1 MPHFIRRQTLA
12 IFEGSGVIFG
22 YGGIRTCASIHLA
35 FALHLCVV
43 NDKWIMAEGHE
54 TSKEVANN

>member
-1 MPHFIRRQTLA
+1 MPHFIRSQTFA
-12 IFEGSGVIFG
+12 ILEGSGVIFG
-22 YGGIRTCASIHLA
+22 YGGIRACASIHLA

-43 NDKWIMAEGHE
+43 NNKLIMAEGQE